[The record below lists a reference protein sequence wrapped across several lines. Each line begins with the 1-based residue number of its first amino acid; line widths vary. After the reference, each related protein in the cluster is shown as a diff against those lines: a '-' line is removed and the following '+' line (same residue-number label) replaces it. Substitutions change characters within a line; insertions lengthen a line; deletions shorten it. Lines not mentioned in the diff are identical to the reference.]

1 MFRTLI
7 TQTLRQ
13 RAALATPCYSF
24 TGVRGFAAAAPS
36 AEGTLR
42 LNFRVPHAELVDSQV
57 HSVTIPATSGYM
69 GVVSGHV
76 PTIAELKP
84 GVVTVVKSDG
94 AEDKFFVNGGFAFVT
109 KDNEC
114 NVSVLEACS
123 VADLDVEHARKELE
137 GALSRYQSAQND
149 EEKGLAQVS
158 IDLHQA
164 VVSAA
169 ESGW

>member
-7 TQTLRQ
+7 TTALRQQSVYTLR
-13 RAALATPCYSF
+13 AS
-24 TGVRGFAAAAPS
+24 GVRGLAVAANDGA
-36 AEGTLR
+36 LR
-42 LNFRVPHAELVDSQV
+42 LNFRVPHEEVVDSPVQ
-57 HSVTIPATSGYM
+57 SVTIPATSGYM

-94 AEDKFFVNGGFAFVT
+94 GEDKYFVNGGFAFVT

-114 NVSVLEACS
+114 NVSVLEACA
-123 VADLDVEHARKELE
+123 VDELDVDHARKELE
-137 GALSRYQSAQND
+137 SALSRYQSAQTD
-149 EEKGLAQVS
+149 QDKGLAQVS

-164 VVSAA
+164 VVSAS